1 MPLQGYTCL
10 RPRPAS
16 SNPPAR
22 SPQLTQSRSVLAALA
37 LAGAAAI
44 FAPGAGE
51 AQTLRGSRSSV
62 DRMYNQARSHAL
74 PFYRTPRGVRSAAAG
89 GELVRLSG
97 NANYRVSGVSY
108 PYALATTRTFVQR
121 LAEQYRDV
129 CGEKLVVTSAMRP
142 SSFRLFNS
150 VDKSVHPA
158 GMAVDIRIPRKASC
172 RSWLR
177 QRLLHLESRGVA
189 EATEE
194 RRPPHFHVAV
204 FPDPY
209 RRYVGGSAGTSTAS
223 RTKRPAASS
232 PARRRPTAR
241 PAERVTYRVRNGD
254 SLWTIARRH
263 GVSVSRLQAA
273 NDLNGSRVRAG
284 QRLTIP
290 AR

>member
-1 MPLQGYTCL
+1 M
-10 RPRPAS
+10 
-16 SNPPAR
+16 
-22 SPQLTQSRSVLAALA
+22 QSRSTLVALACAAAL
-37 LAGAAAI
+37 LA
-44 FAPGAGE
+44 PQAGE

-62 DRMYNQARSHAL
+62 DRMYSQARNHAL
-74 PFYRTPRGVRSAAAG
+74 PFYRTPRGVRAAAAD

-97 NANYRVSGVSY
+97 NANYRVAGVTY
-108 PYALATTRTFVQR
+108 PYALPSTRTFVQR

-158 GMAVDIRIPRKASC
+158 GMAVDIRIPAKPRC

-177 QRLLHLESRGVA
+177 QRLLRLEAEGVA

-204 FPDPY
+204 FPGPY
-209 RRYVGGSAGTSTAS
+209 RRYVAGGASERST
-223 RTKRPAASS
+223 RAASAKRS
-232 PARRRPTAR
+232 GAAAPKRAS
-241 PAERVTYRVRNGD
+241 YRVRSGD
-254 SLWTIARRH
+254 SLWSIARRH
-263 GVSVSRLQAA
+263 GTTVPRLRAA
-273 NDLNGSRVRAG
+273 NGLRGSSVKPG
-284 QRLTIP
+284 QTLTIP

>member
-1 MPLQGYTCL
+1 MQ
-10 RPRPAS
+10 
-16 SNPPAR
+16 
-22 SPQLTQSRSVLAALA
+22 SPSILVALA
-37 LAGAAAI
+37 LAGAVAVL
-44 FAPGAGE
+44 APGAGE

-74 PFYRTPRGVRSAAAG
+74 PFYRNPRGVRAAAAD

-97 NANYRVSGVSY
+97 NSNYRVVGVTY

-158 GMAVDIRIPRKASC
+158 GMAVDIRIPGKSRC

-177 QRLLHLESRGVA
+177 QRLLHLESQGVA

-204 FPDPY
+204 FPGPY
-209 RRYVGGSAGTSTAS
+209 RRYVGGTAAREASAPTQ
-223 RTKRPAASS
+223 RKRPAA
-232 PARRRPTAR
+232 R
-241 PAERVTYRVRNGD
+241 ERASYRVRSGD
-254 SLWTIARRH
+254 SLWSIARRH
-263 GVSVSRLQAA
+263 GVSVARLQDA
-273 NDLNGSRVRAG
+273 NDLSGSRVKPG

>member
-1 MPLQGYTCL
+1 M
-10 RPRPAS
+10 
-16 SNPPAR
+16 
-22 SPQLTQSRSVLAALA
+22 QSRPTLVALACAAAL
-37 LAGAAAI
+37 LAS
-44 FAPGAGE
+44 AGE

-62 DRMYNQARSHAL
+62 ERMYSQAQSHAL
-74 PFYRTPRGVRSAAAG
+74 PFYRTPRGVRAAAED

-97 NANYRVSGVSY
+97 NSNYRVAGVTY

-121 LAEQYRDV
+121 LAEQYKDF

-158 GMAVDIRIPRKASC
+158 GMAVDIRIPAKTRC

-177 QRLLHLESRGVA
+177 QRLLRMEAEGVA

-204 FPDPY
+204 FPGPY
-209 RRYVGGSAGTSTAS
+209 RRYIGGGASAPAKSAS
-223 RTKRPAASS
+223 GVRKSAARPAAR
-232 PARRRPTAR
+232 ARS
-241 PAERVTYRVRNGD
+241 TYRVRNGD
-254 SLWTIARRH
+254 SLWTIARRN
-263 GVSVSRLQAA
+263 GVTVARLQAA
-273 NDLNGSRVRAG
+273 NDLRGSRVKPG
-284 QRLTIP
+284 QVLTIP

>member
-1 MPLQGYTCL
+1 M
-10 RPRPAS
+10 
-16 SNPPAR
+16 
-22 SPQLTQSRSVLAALA
+22 QSRSVLAALA
-37 LAGAAAI
+37 FAGTLGMLVPA
-44 FAPGAGE
+44 AGE
-51 AQTLRGSRSSV
+51 AQTLRGSPSSV
-62 DRMYNQARSHAL
+62 ERMYRQARSHAL
-74 PFYRTPRGVRSAAAG
+74 PFYRTPGGVQAAAAE

-97 NANYRVSGVSY
+97 NSNYRVAGVTY

-158 GMAVDIRIPRKASC
+158 GMAVDIRIPARTRC
-172 RSWLR
+172 RTWLR

-204 FPDPY
+204 FPGPY
-209 RRYVGGSAGTSTAS
+209 RRYIGAGGGESKPAARKHEA
-223 RTKRPAASS
+223 RTERPAPRS
-232 PARRRPTAR
+232 
-241 PAERVTYRVRNGD
+241 TYRVRSGD
-254 SLWTIARRH
+254 SLWSIARRH
-263 GVSVSRLQAA
+263 GTSVERLRAA
-273 NDLNGSRVRAG
+273 NNLTGTRVKPG
-284 QRLTIP
+284 QTLAIP